1 MEAEPIDVIA
11 VTSDESQEVLMWR
24 IRALWE
30 ASKYLPI
37 EMIPLDYFAHLL
49 DEPQPDWC
57 AGDAPTLRDFAR
69 HAKRIYEADL
79 SRHHFRGRL
88 PAGRQTPI
96 SQGGAARHEGGRGSS
111 LQAESRARLA
121 QAEVIVIYASINCAR
136 QPVSTCPKP
145 LFTSNS
151 HFLHNCRTRTL

>member
-79 SRHHFRGRL
+79 SH
-88 PAGRQTPI
+88 PVII
-96 SQGGAARHEGGRGSS
+96 SAEGCLLDGKH
-111 LQAESRARLA
+111 RLA
-121 QAEVIVIYASINCAR
+121 KAALLGMKEVAAVRFKQNPAPDWR
-136 QPVSTCPKP
+136 RPK
-145 LFTSNS
+145 
-151 HFLHNCRTRTL
+151 